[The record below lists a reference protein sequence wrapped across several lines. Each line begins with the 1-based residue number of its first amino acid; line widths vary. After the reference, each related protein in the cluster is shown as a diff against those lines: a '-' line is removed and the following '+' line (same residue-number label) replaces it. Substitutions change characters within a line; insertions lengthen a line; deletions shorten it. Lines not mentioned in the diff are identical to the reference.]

1 VAVGWATVDLDRAT
15 AAWRERLPAEA
26 PITDAPDS
34 VLLGARCRLTR
45 VQAKALDRPDLDG
58 EVTLLLLEPATEGRL
73 AATLARHGEG
83 WVATWFAAAD
93 DEEDAAAG
101 AVSLTAGVDPFVE
114 DDAFSRPMRSAVR
127 AGPLGPERLLLDG
140 PVTGPHRL
148 VVRPAT
154 IEP

>member
-1 VAVGWATVDLDRAT
+1 MNRTMRYQAILTICAV
-15 AAWRERLPAEA
+15 LP
-26 PITDAPDS
+26 
-34 VLLGARCRLTR
+34 LGGC
-45 VQAKALDRPDLDG
+45 QQS
-58 EVTLLLLEPATEGRL
+58 LEPATEGRL

-93 DEEDAAAG
+93 DEDDAAAG
-101 AVSLTAGVDPFVE
+101 AVSLSAGVDPFVE

>member
-1 VAVGWATVDLDRAT
+1 VDLDRAT
-15 AAWRERLPAEA
+15 GAWRQRLPAQA
-26 PITDAPDS
+26 PITDVPDS
-34 VLLGARCRLTR
+34 VLLGARCR
-45 VQAKALDRPDLDG
+45 QAKATAEALGRQELDG
-58 EVTLLLLEPATEGRL
+58 EVILLLLEPSTEGRL

-83 WVATWFAAAD
+83 WAATWFAAAD
-93 DEEDAAAG
+93 EEDDAGAG

-114 DDAFSRPMRSAVR
+114 GDESSRPMRSAVR